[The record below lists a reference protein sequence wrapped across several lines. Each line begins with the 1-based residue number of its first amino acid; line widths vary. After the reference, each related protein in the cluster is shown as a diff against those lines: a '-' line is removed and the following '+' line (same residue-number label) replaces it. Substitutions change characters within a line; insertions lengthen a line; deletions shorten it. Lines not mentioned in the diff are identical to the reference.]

1 MVMSWVASQ
10 SCLSILTCRLSSVT
24 NTETRMQLWLH
35 LCSQF
40 GLLCK
45 RATMLCN
52 TKNRLSH
59 LVKWFSYLS
68 QLGCVGLTFQWGD
81 ICRKAGLAAC
91 LHGLS
96 LGWDES
102 EFEAIISLLENKFPV
117 MRQLGQRNLG
127 LYSKQASKVREV
139 SQLRALLRIFLWD
152 FAPDE
157 MTQSSWLAFVM
168 KRFVNCNSGDVNDN
182 STAYYYSTFLS
193 FMLGSTRDFH
203 QSSFQ
208 QSVVDR
214 LFKLPDMFLLE
225 EEVFT
230 NNYTETKQT
239 FGDLGKALRVLNTNI
254 SSSVLGI
261 SLYNL
266 MESLFQSWEGDNMA
280 ACLLFSSE
288 DVVTQYLVGLL
299 PSGKEQLGLEKIAEI
314 LVSMLVVCEKL
325 GNSINQGLHNI
336 LDFAFTKLTGR
347 EVISKTLV
355 TLFWREV
362 GERLEDDMGLDVLVQ
377 LGVHMGLKGYH
388 SNMDK
393 ISGTLYEIEE

>member
-1 MVMSWVASQ
+1 
-10 SCLSILTCRLSSVT
+10 
-24 NTETRMQLWLH
+24 
-35 LCSQF
+35 
-40 GLLCK
+40 
-45 RATMLCN
+45 MLCN
-52 TKNRLSH
+52 TKVRLSH
-59 LVKWFSYLS
+59 LVRLFSYLS

-96 LGWDES
+96 RGWDES
-102 EFEAIISLLENKFPV
+102 EFEAIISLLGNKFPV
-117 MRQLGQRNLG
+117 LHQLGHRNLG
-127 LYSKQASKVREV
+127 LYNRQPSKVREV

-157 MTQSSWLAFVM
+157 MTQAIWLAFVM
-168 KRFVNCNSGDVNDN
+168 KRFVKCKSGAVNDT
-182 STAYYYSTFLS
+182 STAHGYSSFL
-193 FMLGSTRDFH
+193 FYMLGSKRDFH

-208 QSVVDR
+208 QSVLDR

-239 FGDLGKALRVLNTNI
+239 FGDLGRALRVLNSNVT
-254 SSSVLGI
+254 SSVLGI

-266 MESLFQSWEGDNMA
+266 MESLFQSWEEDNKA

-288 DVVTQYLVGLL
+288 NVVIYYLAGLL
-299 PSGKEQLGLEKIAEI
+299 LSGKEVEPCLEKIADI

-325 GNSINQGLHNI
+325 GNRIYQGLHNI

-347 EVISKTLV
+347 EDIDKTLV
-355 TLFWREV
+355 ALFWRVV
-362 GERLEDDMGLDVLVQ
+362 GDRLEDDMGLDVLVE
-377 LGVHMGLKGYH
+377 LGVHIGLKGCH
-388 SNMDK
+388 SNVDNK
-393 ISGTLYEIEE
+393 ISDTRYEIEE